1 MKIFPEASFMHLK
14 HLAIALVLCAI
25 SLMARQEAK
34 AEVPVAD
41 ADTVIFDDQF
51 ETLRPGSLMP
61 VVGPHSE
68 YHYLTEA
75 VPYGP
80 WSVTTFDSASETQT
94 AWRSIRLADGSASL
108 QQLHHNRAKHWHP
121 MVVAGDRQWQDY
133 SVVAKLQLEDTN
145 GRVGIAIRQRND
157 RCYYF
162 VGVENGKAMLL
173 RVQHESDFRV
183 PAEERLA
190 SASIDISAGQ
200 TLVVKA
206 SAQGNLLTAEIN
218 GITLQAKDDTFTSGC
233 VALLAD
239 VPARFD
245 DLQVFASSAEIA
257 RFEKVRTDWQA
268 SESAAANAQP
278 QPKLW
283 RKIKTPQYGTD
294 RNLRFGDLNG
304 DQQIDILIGQ
314 IFHHGPT
321 DSNSELGCMTAIDL
335 EGKVLWQNGTPD
347 RWGNHLTND
356 VAFQINDL
364 DGDGKVEVIYC
375 QGQELIVADGAT
387 GKRLKAVPTPINT
400 TTRAPFNRF
409 PRILGDSLLVA
420 DLRGLGHRGD
430 IVLKDR
436 YQQAW
441 AFDDQ
446 LNPLWNIQCN
456 TGHFPFPIDT
466 DGDGREEISLG
477 YSRWSPE
484 GDLIWSHDRIFNDH
498 ADGIAVV
505 DLDGDGALETI
516 WAGSDEGFIMLDAAG
531 VPRVHLRLGHVQN
544 LTIADLRPDLP
555 GLEIATANFW
565 KNQGLIHILDQRGN
579 VIADFE
585 PRPEHGSSIVPVN
598 WKGDGT
604 ELIFVGPDPIH
615 GGLFDGYGHKAVRLP
630 ADGHPT
636 KAYDALDLTGD
647 QRDELIVWDAQE
659 IWIYKQDNEPS
670 NLVPAPTRNS
680 LSNES
685 NYRARVSVPANFADA
700 KLKAGS
706 N

>member
-1 MKIFPEASFMHLK
+1 MHSRCHALARYMLVAS
-14 HLAIALVLCAI
+14 LVVC
-25 SLMARQEAK
+25 QQAK
-34 AEVPVAD
+34 AEIPVAN
-41 ADTVIFDDQF
+41 AVTVIFDDQF
-51 ETLRPGSLMP
+51 ETLRPGPLMP

-108 QQLHHNRAKHWHP
+108 EQVHRNSAKHWHP
-121 MVVAGDRQWQDY
+121 MVVAGDRRWQDY
-133 SVVAKLQLEDTN
+133 SVSATLHLEDTN
-145 GRVGIAIRQRND
+145 GRVGVAIRQRND

-162 VGVENGKAMLL
+162 IGVENGKGIML

-183 PAEERLA
+183 PAEEQLA
-190 SASIDISAGQ
+190 TESIDVTEGQ
-200 TLVVKA
+200 TLIIKA

-218 GITLQAKDDTFTSGC
+218 GIALQAKDDAFSSGS

-245 DLQVFASSAEIA
+245 DLQVFASSKEIA
-257 RFEKVRTDWQA
+257 RFEKARSVWQA
-268 SESAAANAQP
+268 SESEAANAQP
-278 QPKLW
+278 KPKLW

-364 DGDGKVEVIYC
+364 DGDGHSEVIYC
-375 QGQELIVADGAT
+375 QGQELIVADGTT
-387 GKRLKAVPTPINT
+387 GKRLRAIPTPINT
-400 TTRAPFNRF
+400 TTRVPFNRF
-409 PRILGDSLLVA
+409 PRILGDSLMVA

-430 IVLKDR
+430 IILKDR
-436 YQQAW
+436 YLQAW

-466 DGDGREEISLG
+466 DGDSREEISLG

-484 GDLIWSHDRIFNDH
+484 GNLIWSHDRILNDH
-498 ADGIAVV
+498 ADSIAVV
-505 DLDGDGALETI
+505 DLDGDGSLETI
-516 WAGSDEGFIMLDAAG
+516 LAGSDEGFIMLDAAG

-579 VIADFE
+579 VVADFE

-604 ELIFVGPDPIH
+604 ELLFVGPDPVH
-615 GGLFDGYGHKAVRLP
+615 GGLFDGFGHKAVRLP

-647 QRDELIVWDAQE
+647 QRDEIIVWDAQE
-659 IWIYKQDNEPS
+659 IWIYTQDSEPVT
-670 NLVPAPTRNS
+670 LVPAPVRNS

-685 NYRARVSVPANFADA
+685 NYRSRISVPANFAREKA
-700 KLKAGS
+700 KAVSK
-706 N
+706 